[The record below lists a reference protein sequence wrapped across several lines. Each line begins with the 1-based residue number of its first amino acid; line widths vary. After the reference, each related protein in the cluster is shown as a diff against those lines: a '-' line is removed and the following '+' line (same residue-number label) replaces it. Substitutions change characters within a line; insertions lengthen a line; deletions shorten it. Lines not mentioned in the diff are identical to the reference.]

1 MKSNHYLREFALNSR
16 HPSLYACGRGVASRG
31 PYATLWGSGESAES
45 GGEFRE
51 ANFYAQ
57 ARYLR
62 AIGPELE
69 DHFGTKSG
77 NLVLSTPR
85 HPKGPKKTP
94 KGPQGRHLGKI
105 LVKSWQYLGKILAT
119 SWQNLGNI
127 LAKSWQ
133 NLGNILTTYWRNLG
147 KTNFIIET
155 LFRNARDTL
164 L

>member
-1 MKSNHYLREFALNSR
+1 MNSR

-69 DHFGTKSG
+69 VHFGSKSG

-105 LVKSWQYLGKILAT
+105 LAKSWQNVGNILAKSCFLAKSWQNIGNILCFGKILAKSCLFYKLLANSWQHLGKILAT
-119 SWQNLGNI
+119 S
-127 LAKSWQ
+127 
-133 NLGNILTTYWRNLG
+133 
-147 KTNFIIET
+147 
-155 LFRNARDTL
+155 
-164 L
+164 